1 MCSIVE
7 LRFARFDTVSCVN
20 ERSPELKYFV
30 DGRLFDRIGVAKA
43 PLSSLAISLPRMS
56 DLYALFDGY
65 ADPPKKVRFAPQ
77 VQVYSDIPWSH
88 APLLLS
94 RRSFTTDDAVDSLQN
109 SSKVSMY
116 DLRMEIKATEPTPAF
131 GVVLLVVCLLILFC
145 LIGFVVSRILLL
157 EVDSEIGKQT
167 NARKFQ

>member
-1 MCSIVE
+1 VFSNDHQD
-7 LRFARFDTVSCVN
+7 LSQ
-20 ERSPELKYFV
+20 FV
-30 DGRLFDRIGVAKA
+30 DERLFDRTGFTKA
-43 PLSSLAISLPRMS
+43 RLSSLAISVPSMS

-88 APLLLS
+88 AAPPLN
-94 RRSFTTDDAVDSLQN
+94 RHPFTTDDAVDSFQN
-109 SSKVSMY
+109 SSKVSVY
-116 DLRMEIKATEPTPAF
+116 DLRMEIKANEPTPAF

-167 NARKFQ
+167 NPRKFQ